1 MISQPRLINYFLLF
15 QLIATTRELLL
26 NSTLVLQK
34 ISQALQNDDVR
45 DMNELYLSEFY
56 DMPVL
61 HTRSFC
67 EARAWYDL
75 ERGIETRRALGV
87 LAYVAEVS
95 EYLAGYVAGNH
106 KLKTSGDL
114 EYQDYVRQMSSYGA
128 WDKKNSDFDFL
139 DLLLEFVTVV
149 GSIVRCCFIINF

>member
-1 MISQPRLINYFLLF
+1 M
-15 QLIATTRELLL
+15 L

-45 DMNELYLSEFY
+45 DMNEMYLSDFY

-61 HTRSFC
+61 HTCSFC

-75 ERGIETRRALGV
+75 ERGIETRRALGI
-87 LAYVAEVS
+87 LAHVAEVS

-106 KLKTSGDL
+106 KLKTTDDS
-114 EYQDYVRQMSSYGA
+114 EYTRYIKQMSSYGG
-128 WDKKNSDFDFL
+128 WEKKEFDFDFL
-139 DLLLEFVTVV
+139 DLLLEFVTIV
-149 GSIVRCCFIINF
+149 GSIVCYFYIIKKLF